1 MMSSQAVLSENC
13 NSSPQNYV
21 KTIAFNMGGNRKR
34 LPRSTW
40 LTSDVKQEPKRPFC
54 VNNAMIEK
62 RKQHSECLKV
72 RELRRECPVQVLRR
86 GISTMSLRRQR
97 RTRSSRRS
105 MKSCWCSEGYPHEP
119 GVAGAGR
126 A

>member
-40 LTSDVKQEPKRPFC
+40 LTSDVKREPKKPFC

-72 RELRRECPVQVLRR
+72 RELRQKCPVQVLRR
-86 GISTMSLRRQR
+86 ETSKIPLHQQFRAR
-97 RTRSSRRS
+97 SRRRS
-105 MKSCWCSEGYPHEP
+105 LKSYWCSRAYP
-119 GVAGAGR
+119 
-126 A
+126 